1 MAQKVQ
7 VLLLD
12 DLDGAEANQTVRF
25 GLDGA
30 SYEID
35 LSDSNAEA
43 LRDVLATYVAHGRK
57 VGRAS
62 ISTSPRAVASKGNRL
77 PARVDREQTQAIRE
91 WARKNGHPV
100 SDRGRIPS
108 AIIEAYNEAH

>member
-12 DLDGAEANQTVRF
+12 DLDGSEAAQTVRF

-35 LSDSNAEA
+35 LSDANADALREA
-43 LRDVLATYVAHGRK
+43 LAVYVANARK
-57 VGRAS
+57 VGRG
-62 ISTSPRAVASKGNRL
+62 AVAPARPATGRAGRGT
-77 PARVDREQTQAIRE
+77 ARVDREQTQAIRE
-91 WARKNGHPV
+91 WARKNGHTV

-108 AIIEAYNEAH
+108 SVIDAYHAAH

>member
-12 DLDGAEANQTVRF
+12 DLDGTEADQTVRF
-25 GLDGA
+25 GLDGS

-35 LSDSNAEA
+35 LSDSNAES
-43 LRDVLATYVAHGRK
+43 LRDALAAYVAHGRK
-57 VGRAS
+57 VGRAAMVGAPR
-62 ISTSPRAVASKGNRL
+62 TSAAKGTRV
-77 PARVDREQTQAIRE
+77 PARADREQTQAIRE

-108 AIIEAYNEAH
+108 GIIEAYNESH

>member
-12 DLDGAEANQTVRF
+12 DIDGTEADQTVRF
-25 GLDGA
+25 GLDGS

-35 LSDSNAEA
+35 LSEANAEK
-43 LRDVLATYVAHGRK
+43 LRDTLATYVAHARK

-62 ISTSPRAVASKGNRL
+62 SAAAPRAIAARGGRV

-108 AIIEAYNEAH
+108 QIIEAYNESH